1 MCAKNSV
8 IVSFLLAG
16 SLFAGKK
23 IISPTSTA
31 GNDNVDITVTLTL
44 PEPEVTEKLGVD
56 AGPGIVLAEVRVA
69 NKTDHAIQVSPDDF
83 ILLAHDDGERYH
95 AFTPNEIAGKG
106 AMVLKTA
113 PSRTGSIGA
122 QPNTTVV
129 AGIYI
134 PRKTT
139 PAKDSK
145 DGGDNSGQMD
155 SKSAGNEKLLE
166 ALKAKQLKGGDTTDS
181 VEGYLYFPLDGKHK
195 LKNMAVLYRGPAGKL
210 DLEFEH

>member
-1 MCAKNSV
+1 MVLKKSA

-16 SLFAGKK
+16 SLFASKK
-23 IISPTSTA
+23 VISPTSTA
-31 GNDNVDITVTLTL
+31 GNDNIDVTVTLVM

-69 NKTDHAIQVSPDDF
+69 NKTDHAIQVSPEDF

-145 DGGDNSGQMD
+145 DSGDGAAHMD
-155 SKSAGNEKLLE
+155 DKNAGNEKLLE
-166 ALKAKQLKGGDTTDS
+166 ALKAKQLKGGETTDS

>member
-1 MCAKNSV
+1 MVLKKSA

-16 SLFAGKK
+16 SLFASKK
-23 IISPTSTA
+23 VISPTSTA
-31 GNDNVDITVTLTL
+31 GNDNIDVTVTLVM

-69 NKTDHAIQVSPDDF
+69 NKTDHAIQVSPEDF

-145 DGGDNSGQMD
+145 DAGDGSAKMD
-155 SKSAGNEKLLE
+155 DKNAGNEKLLE
-166 ALKAKQLKGGDTTDS
+166 ALKAKQLKGGETTDS